1 MMTVYRNEGGKSG
14 VAGYELGEDSITIL
28 FTSGTRYHY
37 TVESC
42 GRESIDAMKKLAE
55 AGRGLNSF
63 IGRQVR
69 DKYASRSED

>member
-28 FTSGTRYHY
+28 SPADEISLHR
-37 TVESC
+37 ESC
-42 GRESIDAMKKLAE
+42 GRNHRRMKKLARQ
-55 AGRGLNSF
+55 GGLNSF